1 MSIFDNILASIHVY
15 QLNILVLLGLALF
28 GGVLGGRVFQKLK
41 VPQVVGYIVIG
52 ILIGQSGLKIVD
64 EKLLTMLEPLN
75 YFALGLI
82 GFMVGGELHRSIFTK
97 HGRQFMTILF
107 CEGITPFLLVT
118 ILVGFVG
125 SIFFDWRI
133 AWGLGLLFGAIASAT
148 DPATTTEVL
157 REYRTRGPLSK
168 TVLGIVAL
176 DDGLALILFAI
187 ASSIA
192 GSLSGITHESLLKT
206 FIHPIYDIGGSIL
219 LGTVLG
225 FTLSKILN
233 KYTEK
238 ERLLAFTIGIVL
250 LVVGLSLTLN
260 VEMLLT
266 AMTVGIIVVNFSPQ
280 KSKGVF
286 KLVGGFTPPIYVLF
300 FVLIG
305 AKLNLSHMG
314 LSTSV
319 LVLVYLFG
327 TMAGKVIGSKFGA
340 RIARSPKTVQKY
352 LPLALFS
359 QAGVAIGLSIL
370 AAQYFPG
377 AIGNTIIIVI
387 TATTFILQLVGPY
400 LTKVAVTRAKEVGLN
415 VTEEDLIFNTKA
427 KDVMD
432 ANPPLIINNMPLTN
446 ILKIFSSDTNLYYPV
461 VDKTKKLLG
470 IITVDNLKNIFME
483 TDLNELLLAV
493 DVMEPV
499 LTTVSIDSP
508 VQKVKEALNR
518 YNLEYI
524 PVTNSENKLIGFIE
538 ERTLDRII
546 STKLMELQR
555 EVDM

>member
-1 MSIFDNILASIHVY
+1 MSIIENILTSIQVY
-15 QLNILVLLGLALF
+15 HLNILVLLGLALF
-28 GGVLGGRVFQKLK
+28 GGVLGGRIFQKLK
-41 VPQVVGYIVIG
+41 VPQVVGYIAIG
-52 ILIGQSGLKIVD
+52 ILIGESGIKIVD
-64 EKLLTMLEPLN
+64 EKLIAMLEPLN

-97 HGRQFMTILF
+97 YGRQFMTILF

-118 ILVGFVG
+118 LFVGFFG
-125 SIFFDWRI
+125 SFFFDWHI
-133 AWGLGLLFGAIASAT
+133 AWSLGLLFGAVASAT

-168 TVLGIVAL
+168 TVMGIVAL

-187 ASSIA
+187 ACSVA
-192 GSLSGITHESLLKT
+192 GSLSGTTHDSLLKT
-206 FIHPIYDIGGSIL
+206 FIHPIYDIGGSII

-233 KYTEK
+233 RYSEK

-266 AMTVGIIVVNFSPQ
+266 AMTVGVIVVNLSPQ
-280 KSKGVF
+280 KSKDVF

-305 AKLNLSHMG
+305 AKLNLSHLG

-319 LVLVYLFG
+319 LVVIYLFG
-327 TMAGKVIGSKFGA
+327 TMFGKVVGSRFGA
-340 RIARSPKTVQKY
+340 RLAGSPISVQKY

-400 LTKVAVTRAKEVGLN
+400 FTKIAVTKAKEVGLN
-415 VTEEDLIFNTKA
+415 VTEEDLIYNTKA

-432 ANPPLIINNMPLTN
+432 ANPPLILNNMPLSK
-446 ILKIFSSDTNLYYPV
+446 ILNIFSTDSNLYYPV
-461 VDKTKKLLG
+461 VDSENKVLG

-483 TDLNELLLAV
+483 TDLNDLLLAV

-499 LTTVSIDSP
+499 LATVTIDSP
-508 VQKVKEALNR
+508 VQSVKESLNR
-518 YNLEYI
+518 FNLEYI
-524 PVTNSENKLIGFIE
+524 PVTDNENKLIGFIE
-538 ERTLDRII
+538 ERMLDRII